1 MLVEPAK
8 LTGIFTMPYTLGQ
21 AAKAT
26 GLSKPTLSE
35 AIKKGKIS
43 AVKNENGSFSI
54 DPAELH
60 RVYPPVAS
68 PASKEE
74 IETEHLLTH
83 DLTGKIMVLEAQ
95 VKAAS
100 DLKDQIAAERDD
112 LRTERNRLLGVIE
125 QQAGTVKQLTH
136 QPEPKEADLLPETL
150 PAPAAGLLGAS
161 VRFWAALAI
170 IATLVASLAAA
181 WLWWERQR

>member
-1 MLVEPAK
+1 
-8 LTGIFTMPYTLGQ
+8 MPYTLGQ

-43 AVKNENGSFSI
+43 ATKNENGSFSI

-60 RVYPPVAS
+60 RVYPLVAS
-68 PASKEE
+68 PNSKEKT
-74 IETEHLLTH
+74 ETEPFLTH

-95 VKAAS
+95 VKAVS
-100 DLKDQIAAERDD
+100 ELKDQIAAERDD
-112 LRTERNRLLGVIE
+112 LRAERNRLLGVIE

-136 QPEPKEADLLPETL
+136 QPQPTTEAQAPELP
-150 PAPAAGLLGAS
+150 PVAAFLGAS
-161 VRFWAALAI
+161 IRFWVSLA
-170 IATLVASLAAA
+170 LVASSAAA
-181 WLWWERQR
+181 WFWWEQQH